1 MAKYYIEDFIKWA
14 LTHAKRS
21 TIPSDAQLPLPIAQ
35 CGTDPWNYLF
45 GSVRVMTTQA
55 TIDQYFNN
63 HYKDKM
69 TRAQYDAITNSWSRT
84 GYATDCQGTLDA
96 YLTYACNEKTDI
108 NAHMNYTSWCTD
120 KGTIASINRPYVVG
134 EALFMYSTASKK
146 MTHVGWV
153 CGFRANGEPL
163 VVEARGISYGIVVTE
178 FSKRN
183 WTHRGLMTAKFNYTK
198 PVQEEPKPMPTIKFE
213 KTNPIKT
220 GEPYLAMQKAL
231 NASGYT
237 DNNNKVLEED
247 GKWGTKSQ
255 QAFEKM
261 LAAHVTIPEP
271 VVQIEKVNRITT
283 FSSPDNKYRFSV
295 ILEK

>member
-55 TIDQYFNN
+55 TINYYFNN
-63 HYKDKM
+63 HYKNKM
-69 TRAQYDAITNSWSRT
+69 TRADYDAITNSWSRT
-84 GYATDCQGTLDA
+84 GYATDCQGMLDA
-96 YLTYACNEKTDI
+96 YLTYVCNEKFDI
-108 NAHMNYTSWCTD
+108 NAHMNYTLWCTD
-120 KGTIASINRPYVVG
+120 KGTIASINRPYVIG
-134 EALFMYSTASKK
+134 EAVFMCSTKSKK

-163 VVEARGISYGIVVTE
+163 VVEARGIAYGVVVTE
-178 FSKRN
+178 LSKRN
-183 WTHRGLMTAKFNYTK
+183 WTHRGLMTAKFDYTK
-198 PVQEEPKPMPTIKFE
+198 PQEEPKPMSTIKFE
-213 KTNPIKT
+213 KTNPMKT

-231 NASGYT
+231 NAAGYT
-237 DNNNKVLEED
+237 DATGKVLVED
-247 GKWGTKSQ
+247 GKWGIKSQ
-255 QAFEKM
+255 QAFEK
-261 LAAHVTIPEP
+261 LINAHITIPEP
-271 VVQIEKVNRITT
+271 EKVNRITT
-283 FSSPDNKYRFSV
+283 FSSPDGKYRFSV

>member
-55 TIDQYFNN
+55 TINYYFNN
-63 HYKDKM
+63 HYKNKM
-69 TRAQYDAITNSWSRT
+69 TRADYDAITNSWSRT
-84 GYATDCQGTLDA
+84 GYATDCQGMLDA
-96 YLTYACNEKTDI
+96 YLTYVCNEKIDI
-108 NAHMNYTSWCTD
+108 NAHMNYTLWCTD
-120 KGTIASINRPYVVG
+120 KGTIASINRPYVIG
-134 EALFMYSTASKK
+134 EAVFMRSTKSNK
-146 MTHVGWV
+146 MTHVGWI

-163 VVEARGISYGIVVTE
+163 VVEARGIAYGVVVTE
-178 FSKRN
+178 LSKRN
-183 WTHRGLMTAKFNYTK
+183 WTHRGLMTAKFDYTK
-198 PVQEEPKPMPTIKFE
+198 HQEEPKPMSAIKFE

-220 GEPYLAMQKAL
+220 GAPYLAMQKAL
-231 NASGYT
+231 NAAGYT
-237 DNNNKVLEED
+237 DAIGKVLVED

-255 QAFEKM
+255 QAFEK
-261 LAAHVTIPEP
+261 LVNAHITIPEP
-271 VVQIEKVNRITT
+271 EKVNRITT
-283 FSSPDNKYRFSV
+283 FSSPDGKYKFSV

>member
-55 TIDQYFNN
+55 TIDYYFNN
-63 HYKDKM
+63 HYKNKM
-69 TRAQYDAITNSWSRT
+69 TRADYDAITNSWSRT
-84 GYATDCQGTLDA
+84 GYATDCQGMLDA
-96 YLTYACNEKTDI
+96 YLTYVCNEKMDI
-108 NAHMNYTSWCTD
+108 NAHMNYTLWCTD
-120 KGTIASINRPYVVG
+120 KGTIASINRPYVIG
-134 EALFMYSTASKK
+134 EAVFMCSTKSKK
-146 MTHVGWV
+146 MTHVGWI

-163 VVEARGISYGIVVTE
+163 VVEARGLAYGVVVTE
-178 FSKRN
+178 LSKRN
-183 WTHRGLMTAKFNYTK
+183 WTHRGLMTAKFDYTK
-198 PVQEEPKPMPTIKFE
+198 PKEEPKPMSAIKFE

-231 NASGYT
+231 NAAGYT
-237 DNNNKVLEED
+237 DATGKVLEED

-255 QAFEKM
+255 QAFEK
-261 LAAHVTIPEP
+261 LLNAHVIIPKP
-271 VVQIEKVNRITT
+271 EKINRITT
-283 FSSPDNKYRFSV
+283 FSSPDGKYRFSV